1 MTKARQILNW
11 LGKSGLIFAI
21 SLCLYP
27 IFYLSNQTALVVID
41 FLVLTVTGFILLFRG
56 LRYVQRNALWSLRNR
71 LLFVY
76 GLLGFLPVVLLV
88 CMSLLTGWA
97 LMSELAIYLASSAL
111 DRRIDSVQSSIQLL
125 RRAPVNEQERQATE
139 VQRGFASLF
148 PGITFYLR
156 DADGEHKYPADSP
169 DLRVSPKWGNV
180 SGLLVMQK
188 HFYAWAHYRDE
199 KEEITVLAPL
209 SRATVENL
217 VPHLGVI
224 ALVEGNY
231 DEGGPKSAKADQ
243 GFTFDGEKEYSESS
257 EDSHIPPPMN
267 RFDIPVL
274 LPAVQNHS
282 HLDSPGQVHHSV
294 LYVRSRVSAVFRAFF
309 SDQDVFRGIVADALV
324 GIGILFLLVEIIA
337 VVIGVS
343 LSRRITRAVNQM
355 YEGTRRVIRGDFT
368 HRIPVKT
375 KDQLGDLALSFNQM
389 TSHLERLVLVEKERE
404 RLQAELEIAREVQ
417 RQLYPREEPP
427 ACGLKLTARC
437 DPARMVSGDYY
448 DYQSIGQ
455 GKLAFA
461 IGDVAGKG
469 ISAALLMATIQA
481 ALRAQ
486 VSQSLPTIESDCS
499 HLPELNS
506 AVLVSKL
513 NKQVYA
519 HTAPEKYA
527 TFFFALY
534 DALTKTL
541 TYTNAGHL
549 SPLLFREKDVVP
561 LDSNGTVVGA
571 FPFAKYDASC
581 IEMEEGDLL
590 VCYTDGITEPEN
602 AYGEMFGEERLI
614 ELVRRHVHAEE
625 SEIIRIVFE
634 AVRNWT
640 GSPELQ
646 DDMTLLL
653 ARQVGVAA

>member
-1 MTKARQILNW
+1 MLQVRQIAAR
-11 LGKSGLIFAI
+11 LGKSGIIFLIAVV
-21 SLCLYP
+21 LYP
-27 IFYLSNQTALVVID
+27 ILYFTGHPGL
-41 FLVLTVTGFILLFRG
+41 LVLDFFVLAPLGTYLLFRG
-56 LRYVQRNALWSLRNR
+56 LRFIQRNALWSLRNR

-76 GLLGFLPVVLLV
+76 GLLGFLPVLLLF
-88 CMSLLTGWA
+88 CMFCLTGWT

-111 DRRIDSVQSSIQLL
+111 DRRVDAVHWAIQFVRRVPPNQLEQRAAEMQQGFSSM
-125 RRAPVNEQERQATE
+125 
-139 VQRGFASLF
+139 F
-148 PGITFYLR
+148 PGIIFYVH
-156 DADGEHKYPADSP
+156 DVNGEHKFPASSP
-169 DLRVSPKWGNV
+169 DLQVPSKWENV
-180 SGLLVMQK
+180 DGLLVLQR
-188 HFYAWAHYRDE
+188 HFYSWSHYRDDN
-199 KEEITVLAPL
+199 EEVTALAPL
-209 SRATVENL
+209 SATILKNL

-224 ALVEGNY
+224 GLVENAHDNGSQDSQDTFTI
-231 DEGGPKSAKADQ
+231 DENSDEFSEGSGGGSL
-243 GFTFDGEKEYSESS
+243 
-257 EDSHIPPPMN
+257 PPPVN
-267 RFDIPVL
+267 RFDIPVV
-274 LPAVQNHS
+274 LPSVQNHF
-282 HLDSPGQVHHSV
+282 HLNDPGRPHKSL
-294 LYVRSRVSAVFRAFF
+294 LYVRSRVSAVLSAFF
-309 SDQDVFRGIVADALV
+309 SDQDVFRGFIADALI
-324 GIGILFLLVEIIA
+324 GIGLLFLLVEIVA

-343 LSRRITRAVNQM
+343 LSSRITRAVNQM
-355 YEGTRRVIRGDFT
+355 YEGTRRVIKGDFT

-375 KDQLGDLALSFNQM
+375 TDQLGDLALSFNQM

-417 RQLYPREEPP
+417 KQLYPREEPP
-427 ACGLKLTARC
+427 SCGLKLTARC

-448 DYQSIGQ
+448 DYQALGEE
-455 GKLAFA
+455 KLAFA

-486 VSQSLPTIESDCS
+486 VSQSLPSIESECS
-499 HLPELNS
+499 NLPELNS

-513 NKQVYA
+513 NKQVFA

-527 TFFFALY
+527 TFFFAVY
-534 DALTKTL
+534 DEPTKTL

-549 SPLLFREKDVVP
+549 SPLLFRQKEVVA

-581 IEMEEGDLL
+581 IEIEPGDLL

-614 ELVRRHVHAEE
+614 ELVRKHVHAEE
-625 SEIIRIVFE
+625 GEIIRIVLE

-653 ARQVGVAA
+653 ARQVGAAA